1 MQGIPLSKS
10 KHLLPYAA
18 LLRAHGV
25 SVSHLLRKANL
36 PSHCLDDPESLIPA
50 IDESMFRELAAQQT
64 GYPNI
69 SLEACQALEV
79 EHLGDFGQAL
89 LSEPT
94 VAALLHKF
102 CKIAGSESSNVSFE
116 LYPQPGGGLWFNV
129 RFLSD
134 HTTGEWHN
142 SLYVLNWMLKFVQL
156 ADSAWSPTEIL
167 VSSKASLTRFEA
179 IEILGSTARLEQ
191 NRTGFVVPAS
201 ILALPVGRNSAQ
213 VRIKNA
219 DLWSTAPATTYVG
232 SLKQVIRSYADDTW
246 LNIDQ
251 VSEVTDNSVRTL
263 QRRLA
268 TEQETWSSLVQQCRA
283 EMAADLLEN
292 TDATIAEIADRLGY
306 RNQTNFSRAFY
317 RWAKV
322 SPREFRKHRSPANKN
337 SH

>member
-10 KHLLPYAA
+10 KHLLPYADV
-18 LLRAHGV
+18 LHAHGV
-25 SVSHLLRKANL
+25 SVSRLLTRANL
-36 PSHCLDDPESLIPA
+36 PSNCLDDPETLIPA
-50 IDESMFRELAAQQT
+50 VCEGPFRELVAQNT

-69 SLEACQALEV
+69 TLEACQALEV

-89 LSEPT
+89 LKGPT
-94 VAALLHKF
+94 VAASLHKF
-102 CKIAGSESSNVSFE
+102 CKLVGCESSNVSFE
-116 LYPQPGGGLWFNV
+116 LHPLSGGHLWFDA
-129 RFLSD
+129 RLLSV
-134 HTTGEWHN
+134 TTSGKWHN
-142 SLYVLNWMLKFVQL
+142 NLYLISWMLKIAQL
-156 ADSAWSPTEIL
+156 ADPTWSPAEIL
-167 VSSKASLTRFEA
+167 IGSKATLARYEA
-179 IEILGSTARLEQ
+179 IEILGATARLEQ

-292 TDATIAEIADRLGY
+292 TDASIAEIADRLGY
-306 RNQTNFSRAFY
+306 RNQTNFSRGFY

-322 SPREFRKHRSPANKN
+322 SPREFRKQRSPANKN
-337 SH
+337 SN